1 MRIDIVTIFPEYVE
15 PLRHALLGKALE
27 QGILSVGVHDL
38 RAWAQDAH
46 KSVDDTPCGGG
57 PGMVMK
63 PMVWGPALDDIAL
76 GAVAG
81 KELDSAAPHRDTRTY
96 IGEVDDTADLPLLL
110 VPSPAGTPFTQA
122 DAQAWA
128 KESHIVFACGRYEGI
143 DQRVIEDAAKRYRV
157 REVSIGDYVL
167 IGGEVAVL
175 VIAEAVVRLIPGV
188 LGNKRSHQE
197 DSFSDGLLEG
207 PCYTKPRVWR
217 DLEVPEVLFSGDHKR
232 IDRWRRDQALLRT
245 KQVRPELLERV
256 VLDADDT
263 MTLYGRP
270 VSTDMNILVTRSEW
284 QKIAPKLPKK
294 LSKNGYR
301 VSAIHAEEINLSC
314 EPDNMLVSEYEQAE
328 GHPPVSEILHRVII
342 HGVTALPLV
351 DATKAVTQAL
361 PKGTY
366 WYGTS
371 LEGTLDP
378 EVTAFCAW
386 QG

>member
-1 MRIDIVTIFPEYVE
+1 M
-15 PLRHALLGKALE
+15 
-27 QGILSVGVHDL
+27 
-38 RAWAQDAH
+38 
-46 KSVDDTPCGGG
+46 
-57 PGMVMK
+57 
-63 PMVWGPALDDIAL
+63 
-76 GAVAG
+76 
-81 KELDSAAPHRDTRTY
+81 
-96 IGEVDDTADLPLLL
+96 
-110 VPSPAGTPFTQA
+110 
-122 DAQAWA
+122 
-128 KESHIVFACGRYEGI
+128 
-143 DQRVIEDAAKRYRV
+143 

-256 VLDADDT
+256 VLDEDDT
-263 MTLYGRP
+263 MTLHGRP
-270 VSTDMNILVTRSEW
+270 ISTDMNILVTRSEW

>member
-1 MRIDIVTIFPEYVE
+1 M
-15 PLRHALLGKALE
+15 
-27 QGILSVGVHDL
+27 
-38 RAWAQDAH
+38 
-46 KSVDDTPCGGG
+46 
-57 PGMVMK
+57 
-63 PMVWGPALDDIAL
+63 
-76 GAVAG
+76 
-81 KELDSAAPHRDTRTY
+81 
-96 IGEVDDTADLPLLL
+96 
-110 VPSPAGTPFTQA
+110 
-122 DAQAWA
+122 
-128 KESHIVFACGRYEGI
+128 
-143 DQRVIEDAAKRYRV
+143 
-157 REVSIGDYVL
+157 
-167 IGGEVAVL
+167 
-175 VIAEAVVRLIPGV
+175 
-188 LGNKRSHQE
+188 
-197 DSFSDGLLEG
+197 EG

-245 KQVRPELLERV
+245 KQVRPELLDWV

-270 VSTDMNILVTRSEW
+270 ISTDMNILVTKSEW